1 MSAPAVNG
9 DDMSFK
15 IIQPALEHGLA
26 ARVGRLATANR
37 TPLDTPTFVGV
48 TSRGAIPHLTPDV
61 ISKHTDIRAA
71 YMALEDFIEKSSK
84 RKSPAIFSLPKDGCR
99 PLHAYTATPSTTYT
113 ILAPRRT
120 PAVVAQNGNGPKH
133 ISVLTSTGFERVT
146 CENFCTAVE
155 HVMPDIVVPPADLT
169 FSSTTPGAKRQIYM
183 VKRTQEWLDEF
194 FTHLD
199 PEETLKPSGI
209 QVFAPL
215 LPLSYPIQ
223 WEYLKHL
230 AEEHAAKLSGL
241 TLYDVK
247 ILHDLK
253 NHPQL
258 LDLPRMSMESPESP
272 QQILRQVR
280 LGVDIFASPL
290 VNEVSDAGI
299 ALHFSFAPSSTSLNG
314 RQPLGIDLST
324 EEHQTS
330 VKPFMEGCGCYAC
343 TKHHRAYLQHLMNAR
358 EMLGWTLLQIHNHHV
373 MSEFF
378 RQIRLAIAD
387 GTFEEKATRFNKC
400 YESELPLGTGV
411 RPRARGYH
419 FKPEAGQ
426 PKINKAP
433 WNRLEGEGTP
443 DQVAAAEAAGL
454 AVTGPAAGG
463 SETPLVPEADA
474 AALAKEGFAKIEGA

>member
-1 MSAPAVNG
+1 MNVPAVSG
-9 DDMSFK
+9 DDMPFK

-61 ISKHTDIRAA
+61 VSKHTDIRAA

-99 PLHAYTATPSTTYT
+99 PLHAYTATPFTSCT

-146 CENFCTAVE
+146 CESFCAAVAQI
-155 HVMPDIVVPPADLT
+155 MPDIVVPPADIT
-169 FSSTTPGAKRQIYM
+169 FSSHTPSAKRQVFM
-183 VKRTQEWLDEF
+183 VQRTQEWLDEF
-194 FTHLD
+194 FSHLD

-209 QVFAPL
+209 HVFAPL
-215 LPLSYPIQ
+215 LPVG
-223 WEYLKHL
+223 EYLKHL
-230 AEEHAAKLSGL
+230 SEDHAVQLSGL
-241 TLYDVK
+241 TIYDVK

-258 LDLPRMSMESPESP
+258 LDLPRLSMESPESP
-272 QQILRQVR
+272 HQILRQVR

-290 VNEVSDAGI
+290 VNNISDAGI
-299 ALHFSFAPSSTSLNG
+299 ALNFSFAAPKAGSNG
-314 RQPLGIDLST
+314 IQPLGIDMSS
-324 EEHQTS
+324 EEHQVS

-378 RQIRLAIAD
+378 RQIRMAIAD
-387 GTFEEKATRFNKC
+387 GTFEQKASEFTKC

-474 AALAKEGFAKIEGA
+474 AALAKEGFAKIDGA

>member
-1 MSAPAVNG
+1 MSAPAVSG

-26 ARVGRLATANR
+26 ARVGRLVTANR

-48 TSRGAIPHLTPDV
+48 TSRGAVPHLTPDV
-61 ISKHTDIRAA
+61 ISKHTDIRAT

-84 RKSPAIFSLPKDGCR
+84 RKSPAIFNLPKDGCR
-99 PLHAYTATPSTTYT
+99 PLHAYTATPSSTLT

-120 PAVVAQNGNGPKH
+120 PAVISQNGNGPKH

-146 CENFCTAVE
+146 CEAFCAAID
-155 HVMPDIVVPPADLT
+155 HVMPDVVVPPADIN
-169 FSSTTPGAKRQIYM
+169 FSSTTPGTKRQVYM
-183 VKRTQEWLDEF
+183 VQRTREWLDEF

-199 PEETLKPSGI
+199 PEEKLKPSGI
-209 QVFAPL
+209 HVFAPL
-215 LPLSYPIQ
+215 LPIPYPMQ

-230 AEEHAAKLSGL
+230 AEDHAVRLAGL
-241 TLYDVK
+241 TIYDTK

-258 LDLPRMSMESPESP
+258 LDLPRLSMEPPESP
-272 QQILRQVR
+272 HEILRQVR

-290 VNEVSDAGI
+290 LNNVSDAGV
-299 ALHFSFAPSSTSLNG
+299 AMTFRFPPSTVGSSGT
-314 RQPLGIDLST
+314 QPLGIDVSS
-324 EEHQTS
+324 EEHQVS
-330 VKPFMEGCGCYAC
+330 VMPFMEGCGCYAC
-343 TKHHRAYLQHLMNAR
+343 TNHHRAYMQHLMNAR
-358 EMLGWTLLQIHNHHV
+358 EMLGWTLLQIHNHRV
-373 MSEFF
+373 MSDFF
-378 RQIRLAIAD
+378 KNIRAAIAD
-387 GTFEEKATRFNKC
+387 GTFEEKAAEFTKC
-400 YESELPLGTGV
+400 YEFELPLGTGV

-419 FKPEAGQ
+419 FKPEVGQ
-426 PKINKAP
+426 PKLNKAP
-433 WNRLEGEGTP
+433 WSRLEGDGTP

-474 AALAKEGFAKIEGA
+474 AALVKEGFAKIDGA